1 MRPSRANSS
10 KRDEPPTGHTKLG
23 DAAGHSLLRPARLGP
38 SRSDWSAE
46 MVLNAIKPALQ
57 KPVSGALAVALL
69 CLFLST
75 DLCAQTDK
83 EAEEVATSLAICK
96 GVETDVEAEE
106 EEVNQYQP
114 CEQYID
120 ENITNNADT
129 VKWMLEQIDMQKDR
143 AADVSNN
150 YYRNDQI
157 LQMVIVLLSLLTT
170 VSAAITKLY
179 PKLNVKGIDFALA
192 PIALSA
198 LIAAVTSI
206 NAYYQFYQY
215 SQLSHNMA
223 NDLTE
228 LEADIHFFI
237 LRHVAGGGQEHVDGD
252 TINEW
257 HDRLNTIMQR
267 YSQRETANGV

>member
-1 MRPSRANSS
+1 MRPPRANSS
-10 KRDEPPTGHTKLG
+10 KRDEPPTGRLKLR
-23 DAAGHSLLRPARLGP
+23 DAAGHSLLRPAQLVP
-38 SRSDWSAE
+38 SRSGWSVE
-46 MVLNAIKPALQ
+46 MVLNAIKPARQ
-57 KPVSGALAVALL
+57 KSVGGSLAAMLFCLL
-69 CLFLST
+69 LST
-75 DLCAQTDK
+75 GLCAQTDK

-96 GVETDVEAEE
+96 GVEADAEAEE
-106 EEVNQYQP
+106 EEANQYQP

-120 ENITNNADT
+120 ENIKNNADT
-129 VKWMLEQIDMQKDR
+129 VKWMLEQIDMKRDY
-143 AADVSNN
+143 AANISNN

-157 LQMVIVLLSLLTT
+157 LQMIIICLSLLTT
-170 VSAAITKLY
+170 ISAAITKLY
-179 PKLNVKGIDFALA
+179 PKLNVKGIEFALA
-192 PIALSA
+192 PIVLSA

-223 NDLTE
+223 NDLMQ

-267 YSQRETANGV
+267 YSQPETGSGV

>member
-1 MRPSRANSS
+1 
-10 KRDEPPTGHTKLG
+10 
-23 DAAGHSLLRPARLGP
+23 
-38 SRSDWSAE
+38 

-57 KPVSGALAVALL
+57 KSVRGALAVALF
-69 CLFLST
+69 CLLLST
-75 DLCAQTDK
+75 ELRAQTDK

-96 GVETDVEAEE
+96 DVETDVEAE

-120 ENITNNADT
+120 ENIKNNADT

-143 AADVSNN
+143 AADISNN

-157 LQMVIVLLSLLTT
+157 LQMVIIFLSLLTT

-192 PIALSA
+192 PIVLSA

-267 YSQRETANGV
+267 YSQRETGNGV